1 MLGIYFRNRCA
12 LLLSLVTLWTIT
24 TVTIAASNTDLGE
37 DFQGHFEELERRDQ
51 EAREYAAKLSAH
63 EEWRQTTWG
72 GFCVRQIQAL
82 GKKFEPFLE
91 AVQDALDETQRNDSP
106 SSLSKIAIYLGIRM
120 VFVLGV
126 LTMVYIGA
134 KILQLLVGNDYE
146 IVEEVVVIHE
156 HDTEEEA
163 AKARAKTTRGKKQKS
178 S

>member
-1 MLGIYFRNRCA
+1 MGIYFRNRRA
-12 LLLSLVTLWTIT
+12 LLLSLVTLWAIT
-24 TVTIAASNTDLGE
+24 TIATAASDPGE
-37 DFQGHFEELERRDQ
+37 DFQGYFEELERRDQ
-51 EAREYAAKLSAH
+51 EAQEYAAKLSAH

-134 KILQLLVGNDYE
+134 KILQLLVGSDYE
-146 IVEEVVVIHE
+146 IVEEVVVVHE